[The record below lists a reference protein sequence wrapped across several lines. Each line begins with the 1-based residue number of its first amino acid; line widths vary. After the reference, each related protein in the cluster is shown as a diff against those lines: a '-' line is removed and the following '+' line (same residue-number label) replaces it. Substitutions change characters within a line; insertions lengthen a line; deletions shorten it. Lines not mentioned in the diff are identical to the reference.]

1 MRKVIYDY
9 NSISNR
15 LLKAEFEDY
24 KGVLKKF
31 LTFISDCPVI
41 RAYLEDCGSPTIPD
55 IAEEVNEVVQSH
67 GDAIFITG
75 DTPSEETAN
84 ILAILLYLA
93 DSDMEIHYV
102 VMAYSDSGKFNDII
116 KSFNERFVVILI
128 RHIEGYLTKM
138 GIDMGL
144 DEKVKYNITVTN
156 GQVNLANDNGTINAV
171 FNNGVNQEE
180 LKTLLASVLS
190 NRDGLAEDEAAT
202 VAESVDLIES
212 ELKQEN
218 PKKNILRGVLKG
230 LQAIKGS
237 TEFLAAVA
245 TLVQFVQTA
254 I

>member
-1 MRKVIYDY
+1 MYDY

-24 KGVLKKF
+24 KSVLKKF

-55 IAEEVNEVVQSH
+55 IAEEVKEVAESY
-67 GDAIFITG
+67 GDAIFSTG

-84 ILAILLYLA
+84 TLAILRYLA

-102 VMAYSDSGKFNDII
+102 VMAYSDSKKFNDII
-116 KSFNERFVVILI
+116 KNFNERFVLILI
-128 RHIEGYLTKM
+128 RHIESYLTKM

-156 GQVNLANDNGTINAV
+156 GQVNVANDNGTINAV

-190 NRDGLAEDEAAT
+190 NKDGLAEDEAAT
-202 VAESVDLIES
+202 VAESVELIES
-212 ELKQEN
+212 ELKQDN
-218 PKKNILRGVLKG
+218 PKKNILRSVLTG

-237 TEFLAAVA
+237 AEFLAAVA
-245 TLVQFVQTA
+245 SLVQFVQA
-254 I
+254 VI